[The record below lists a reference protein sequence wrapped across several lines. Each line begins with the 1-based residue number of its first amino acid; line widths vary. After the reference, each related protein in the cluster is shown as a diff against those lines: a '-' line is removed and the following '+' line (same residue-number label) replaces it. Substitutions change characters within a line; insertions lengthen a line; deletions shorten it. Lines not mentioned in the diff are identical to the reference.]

1 MYGVASFIRVLA
13 RETLKSTML
22 KKRFRLVSAL
32 HVLFIGVIYVITPA
46 YATSAIGDSN
56 QAKDQLAVDFSGSY
70 RVRYEALNNP
80 IFPTSAESR
89 EQSNQRISTRII
101 FKTTLNYNNVSA
113 TLDIRD
119 SRAFLDEN
127 DPTLGSNQV
136 NTLEPVQLFVSYK
149 PESIEG
155 INAIKFGRMELDY
168 GSRRLLAKAIYR
180 NATNSYDGLVVEGE
194 FNDWLVNGV
203 YLLPVSRFPNDR
215 DSIDAN
221 SRGIDKSFS
230 ERKFF
235 GFYAQSPSKNTR
247 IQSYWLKEKDSADL
261 ATRNRDLYTLS
272 LDYTKPLG
280 QGWKVNAEII
290 GQIGSAHESAS
301 PNDVDE
307 KDVRAYMLFG
317 YVGKQ
322 ITDNTFLRAEVD
334 YISGDN
340 DNTDNTISDFDSL
353 YGVRRFDFGPTDV
366 YQGFQ
371 RRNLKTFGLRS
382 VSKPTRQHNIML
394 GYKAYWYQKAPE
406 AVDSFIGHQV
416 EARWRYW
423 LYPEL
428 RLSLGGAYLFK
439 GEGFERGDYSD
450 NSAFLFTGAMYSF

>member
-1 MYGVASFIRVLA
+1 MYGAASFIRVNIHERLESEFLSKGLA
-13 RETLKSTML
+13 PL
-22 KKRFRLVSAL
+22 A
-32 HVLFIGVIYVITPA
+32 VLFTLCITQMLWSMPA
-46 YATSAIGDSN
+46 LASSNNSAN
-56 QAKDQLAVDFSGSY
+56 ENLTVDFSGSY

-80 IFPTSAESR
+80 IFPVSADSR
-89 EQSNQRISTRII
+89 EQSNQRVSTRII
-101 FKTTLNYNNVSA
+101 FKTTLKYKAFSA
-113 TLDIRD
+113 TLDVRD
-119 SRAFLDEN
+119 SRAFLDDN
-127 DPTLGSNQV
+127 DPTLGANQV

-149 PESIEG
+149 PDNLAG

-180 NATNSYDGLVVEGE
+180 NATNSYDGLVVEGT
-194 FNDWLVNGV
+194 FKDWQLNGV

-215 DSIDAN
+215 DSVDAN
-221 SRGIDKSFS
+221 RRGMDKNFS

-235 GFYAQSPSKNTR
+235 GLYAVSPDKQTR
-247 IQSYWLKEKDSADL
+247 VQSYWLKEKDSEAL
-261 ATRNRDLYTLS
+261 ATRNRDLFTLS

-280 QGWKVNAEII
+280 QSWKANAEVI

-301 PNDVDE
+301 PADLDE

-340 DNTDNTISDFDSL
+340 NKADNTISDFDSL
-353 YGVRRFDFGPTDV
+353 FGVRRFDFGPTDV

-371 RRNLKTFGLRS
+371 RRNLKTIGLRS
-382 VSKPTRQHNIML
+382 VSKPTQQHNIML

-416 EARWRYW
+416 EARWRYQ
-423 LYPEL
+423 LVPEL

-450 NSAFLFTGAMYSF
+450 NSAFLFTGAMYTF